1 MKTTFN
7 PPRDE
12 DEDNG
17 INDDYLA
24 LTQFPQYKDSPDF
37 KNEDKRKE
45 FLKKNNLRFL
55 RKYQLGAIKAIQSKI
70 KKGGDRF
77 LLEMATGTGKTKV
90 LSLLLV
96 WSYFHKTYEED
107 SDLSR
112 NFLLITPNIIV
123 LDRIRTDFD
132 GLKIFFEDPLL
143 PPNGYDD
150 QNWNKWDG

>member
-17 INDDYLA
+17 LNEDYLA

-55 RKYQLGAIKAIQSKI
+55 RK
-70 KKGGDRF
+70 
-77 LLEMATGTGKTKV
+77 
-90 LSLLLV
+90 
-96 WSYFHKTYEED
+96 
-107 SDLSR
+107 
-112 NFLLITPNIIV
+112 
-123 LDRIRTDFD
+123 
-132 GLKIFFEDPLL
+132 
-143 PPNGYDD
+143 
-150 QNWNKWDG
+150 